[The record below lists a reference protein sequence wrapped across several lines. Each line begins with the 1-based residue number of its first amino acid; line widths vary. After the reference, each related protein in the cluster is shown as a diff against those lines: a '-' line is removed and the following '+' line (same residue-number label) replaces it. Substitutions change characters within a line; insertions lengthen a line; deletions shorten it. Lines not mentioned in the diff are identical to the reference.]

1 MWLAAVRDLA
11 IVLLAVESLVIGVLL
26 LVLLVQLR
34 KLVQML
40 REEIKPMLNSAND
53 TVNTVNGT
61 VGFGSN
67 HVVDPI
73 VRGSRFVTGTQRA
86 VGNLMFVGRR
96 ARRRPPVPPAS
107 GPGTPAE

>member
-53 TVNTVNGT
+53 TVNTVNGP
-61 VGFGSN
+61 S
-67 HVVDPI
+67 
-73 VRGSRFVTGTQRA
+73 VRQQSR
-86 VGNLMFVGRR
+86 GRSDCPGEQLR
-96 ARRRPPVPPAS
+96 YWNPA
-107 GPGTPAE
+107 GGR